1 MTCTLNDKDST
12 STFER
17 SLLVVLYADVA
28 GSTQIY
34 EQYGDTLARDA
45 MATCIDV
52 LTQVVVRLDGRL
64 IKTIGDE
71 VMCAFKDP
79 IKAVLASNE
88 MQMAVQRAGEEDR
101 FAVGEL
107 RIKIGFHFG
116 PGLEEDNDVFGEAHL
131 VASQLVNMAKAD
143 QILTSEATLENVPPS
158 LRVGSRVLESM
169 LVDGVSGE
177 ITVYEMIWEVSG
189 LTQVADIRPQRARVT
204 HTELRLRYQGTEYV
218 VDDDKPVLSMGRVKG
233 NDVVVETDL
242 TSRQHAE
249 IEYAR
254 GRFHLSDNSS
264 NGTVLINENAASEV
278 LRRDKVTL
286 GETGKI
292 CLGGR
297 PEDNNDGVLVFE
309 CK

>member
-1 MTCTLNDKDST
+1 MNENDST
-12 STFER
+12 STYE
-17 SLLVVLYADVA
+17 SGMLAVLYADVA
-28 GSTQIY
+28 GSTKIY
-34 EQYGDTLARDA
+34 ETHGDTLARDA
-45 MATCIDV
+45 MATCIEI
-52 LTQVVVRLDGRL
+52 LTQVASRLDGRL
-64 IKTIGDE
+64 VKTIGDE

-79 IKAVLASNE
+79 VKAVLASNE
-88 MQMAVQRAGEEDR
+88 MQMAVQRAVEEDQ

-107 RIKIGFHFG
+107 RIKIGFHYG
-116 PGLEEDNDVFGEAHL
+116 PALEEDNDVFGEAHL
-131 VASQLVNMAKAD
+131 VATQLVNMAKAD

-158 LRVGSRVLESM
+158 LRVGSRVLETT

-177 ITVYEMIWEVSG
+177 VTIYELIWEVSG
-189 LTQVADIRPQRARVT
+189 LTQVADVRPQRARVT
-204 HTELRLRYQGTEYV
+204 HTALHLRYQGQEYV
-218 VDDDKPVLSMGRVKG
+218 VGDEKPVLTLGRVKG

-264 NGTVLINENAASEV
+264 NGTVLVNEGGAQQV
-278 LRRDKVTL
+278 LRRDKATL
-286 GETGKI
+286 GESGKI

-297 PEDNNDGVLVFE
+297 PEDNANGVMEFD